1 LALGFHGGRTLKL
14 SFGIWPLKSNL
25 GWLVLSDEER
35 GQIPLCHEM
44 KTIGANRTRSLG
56 RTVTTLQRNI

>member
-1 LALGFHGGRTLKL
+1 MVGPWFPWWSDFEIKL
-14 SFGIWPLKSNL
+14 WNLKSNL